1 MTFHEV
7 YMDATG
13 NPLYELDMVE
23 FDNKWYTIKKLKGD
37 YWLVNDEGKVLLARV
52 PKEELFLLEHF
63 LL

>member
-1 MTFHEV
+1 MTFHKIAL
-7 YMDATG
+7 DATG

-37 YWLVNDEGKVLLARV
+37 YWLTNDEEKVLLARI

-63 LL
+63 LI